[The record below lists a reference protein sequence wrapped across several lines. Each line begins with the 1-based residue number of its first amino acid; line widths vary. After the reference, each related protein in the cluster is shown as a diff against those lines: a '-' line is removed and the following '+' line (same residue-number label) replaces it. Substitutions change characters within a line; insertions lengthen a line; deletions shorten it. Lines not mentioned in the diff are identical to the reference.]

1 MKLSASGSLISTKTI
16 SDLGT
21 IKEPSFLSSSRN
33 TFFTNSRS
41 WSSINPATEPSSK
54 IASISSSVT
63 VASLCLP
70 TPKSRRSV
78 FVVTVKIT
86 TNGLVTLERISIGV
100 AITAA
105 ICSGFDCPIR
115 FGTSSPTVMAIKVT
129 ISTTNTVAD
138 TSATPSRT
146 PTL

>member
-1 MKLSASGSLISTKTI
+1 M
-16 SDLGT
+16 
-21 IKEPSFLSSSRN
+21 
-33 TFFTNSRS
+33 
-41 WSSINPATEPSSK
+41 
-54 IASISSSVT
+54 
-63 VASLCLP
+63 
-70 TPKSRRSV
+70 

-129 ISTTNTVAD
+129 ISTTKTVAD
-138 TSATPSRT
+138 TSATPSMT